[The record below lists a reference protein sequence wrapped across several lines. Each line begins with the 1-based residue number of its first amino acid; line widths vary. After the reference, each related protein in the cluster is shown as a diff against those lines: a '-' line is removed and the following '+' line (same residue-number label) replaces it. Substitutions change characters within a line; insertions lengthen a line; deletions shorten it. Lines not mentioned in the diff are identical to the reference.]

1 MKKKIVFIAPHLSTG
16 GMPQYLVKQVE
27 SIKDDTDVYCIE
39 WGDVTGGVL
48 VVQRNKMVNLLG
60 DKLITLGENKNEL
73 FDILDR
79 LKPDV
84 VHLQEI
90 PEYFMTTEVAD
101 RLYRLDRDYII
112 IETSHD
118 SGYNVDHKTYLPD
131 KFLMVSAFQTN
142 AYEKLNIPMD
152 VVEYPIE
159 NKVRTKTREQALR
172 DLGLDPNLKHVI
184 NVGLFTPRKNQAEII
199 EYARMLKN
207 YPIQFHFLGNHADN
221 FKFYWEP
228 LMQNF
233 PSNCKWWNERS
244 DVDSFYEAADLFLFT
259 SRGHPTDMETM
270 PLVIREA
277 LSWKT
282 PSLIYN
288 LPVYMGYFDKYD
300 TIEYLT
306 DDLQKNVYR
315 IAEKLQAHGS
325 INSADLYFDFDFN
338 TEENKIVLN
347 YKREGEFY
355 TKISIKDKDSNAP
368 MYWFDTTFNTGM
380 TYWVMPIPPH
390 IFKFNEDPSFSTFL
404 IEFYDANNK
413 LQFSKELYVKTATQ
427 QRTVR
432 LDLQNPFDCL
442 FNNYNEMFVERKYD
456 CYGLNNLDVV
466 FDIGANNGLFSLL
479 MLNNGCKKVYAFEPN
494 QESLVNLKHMF
505 RNTDNLVSVEKAV
518 YTKDEDLEF
527 FIDPNN
533 TTIGSVSEKHLL
545 DEGVTVQKI
554 VVPAISLKSFIQQNN
569 LDRVS
574 LVKMDIEGAE
584 YEIIDH
590 LEDEVFDKIDSF
602 LIEYHDNTDRRI
614 VKMIDK
620 LKSKGYDI
628 EQIRN
633 QNSQNND
640 LMTYTYQDS
649 RIGTFLAK
657 KSPKEKLV
665 TVMVPCYNH
674 EKYIE
679 QCIDSI
685 LQQKTLFNFNI
696 LISDDCS
703 TDNTYNTIQKYKD
716 MPNVQIQK
724 TAQNEGPTSLRIGNL
739 VTQIKSEYITVLDGD
754 DFYLD
759 EYKLQKQIDFFAK
772 NPEYVIHST
781 GYHQMEIGDTSQ
793 KYLELFNWSNLE
805 EVTLADNLEI
815 NYVSFSYMFKNKFIQ
830 EYGLPDWF
838 YHEDIFDAY
847 WAIINVLLQYG
858 RARSERWMGGVYRIT
873 PGGAFGERNEEWKQ
887 EQMSKQTKV
896 MKAAYEHKKN
906 KTSVNNLHFDLN
918 TVYDG
923 HFFVKYKGVE
933 YLKCPF
939 DYVLYQM
946 MITHIKPD
954 LIIEI
959 GTYKGGGA
967 YYYADLLDS
976 IGKGEVHTINIYNQV
991 ENENILNHPRIKFF
1005 NDGFENYDLN
1015 LAKGYDTVLV
1025 IDDGSHTYEDVLK
1038 ALHKFSKII
1047 TKDSYFIV
1055 EDGVVSFTG
1064 LSHILNGGPC
1074 RAIEEFMETTDEFI
1088 IDRGYCDLF
1097 GINGTFNPNGY
1108 LKRIK

>member
-1 MKKKIVFIAPHLSTG
+1 
-16 GMPQYLVKQVE
+16 
-27 SIKDDTDVYCIE
+27 
-39 WGDVTGGVL
+39 
-48 VVQRNKMVNLLG
+48 
-60 DKLITLGENKNEL
+60 
-73 FDILDR
+73 
-79 LKPDV
+79 
-84 VHLQEI
+84 
-90 PEYFMTTEVAD
+90 
-101 RLYRLDRDYII
+101 
-112 IETSHD
+112 
-118 SGYNVDHKTYLPD
+118 
-131 KFLMVSAFQTN
+131 
-142 AYEKLNIPMD
+142 MD

-159 NKVRTKTREQALR
+159 NKVRTKTREQALL

-184 NVGLFTPRKNQAEII
+184 NVGLFTPRKNQAEIV
-199 EYARMLKN
+199 EYARLLKH
-207 YPIQFHFLGNHADN
+207 YPIQFHFIGNHADN
-221 FKFYWEP
+221 FKHYWEP
-228 LMQNF
+228 IMQNF
-233 PSNCKWWNERS
+233 PSNCKWWNERT
-244 DVDSFYEAADLFLFT
+244 DVDNFYEAADLFLFT
-259 SRGHPTDMETM
+259 SRGHATDMETM

-300 TIEYLT
+300 TIEYLSEDT
-306 DDLQKNVYR
+306 QRNAYR
-315 IAEKLQAHGS
+315 IAEKLQANAQ
-325 INSADLYFDFDFN
+325 INLVDTYFDFDFN
-338 TEENKIVLN
+338 KEENKISLN

-368 MYWFDTTFNTGM
+368 IYWFDTTFNTGM
-380 TYWVMPIPPH
+380 SYWVMPVPPH
-390 IFKFNEDPSFSTFL
+390 IFKFSEDASFSTFL
-404 IEFYDANNK
+404 IEFYDANNN
-413 LQFSKELYVKTATQ
+413 LQFSKEIYVKEATHK
-427 QRTVR
+427 RTVR
-432 LDLQNPFDCL
+432 LDLKNPFDCL

-456 CYGLNNLDVV
+456 CYNLNNLDVV

-479 MLNNGCKKVYAFEPN
+479 ALNSGCKKVYAFEPN

-505 RNTDNLVSVEKAV
+505 RDMDNVVAVEKAV
-518 YTKDEDLEF
+518 YTQDKDLEF

-545 DEGVTVQKI
+545 DEGVTIEKI
-554 VVPAISLKSFIQQNN
+554 VVPAVSLKTFMQENN

-584 YEIIDH
+584 YEIIEH
-590 LEDEVFDKIDSF
+590 LEDEVFEKIDSF
-602 LIEYHDNTDRRI
+602 LIEYHDNTDKRI
-614 VKMIDK
+614 VKMIDR

-633 QNSQNND
+633 QNSKNND
-640 LMTYTYQDS
+640 LLTYTYQDS

-679 QCIDSI
+679 QCVDSI

-696 LISDDCS
+696 LISDDNS
-703 TDNTYNTIQKYKD
+703 ADNTYNIIQKYKD
-716 MPNVQIQK
+716 IPNVQIQK
-724 TAQNEGPTSLRIGNL
+724 TKQNEGPTPLRIGNL
-739 VTQIKSEYITVLDGD
+739 VSQIKSDYVTVLDGD

-759 EYKLQKQIDFFAK
+759 EYKLQKQIDFFAN

-781 GYHQMEIGDTSQ
+781 GYHQMEIGDTTQ
-793 KYLELFNWSNLE
+793 QYLELFNWSNLE

-815 NYVSFSYMFKNKFIQ
+815 NYVSFSYMFKNKFIRDKK
-830 EYGLPDWF
+830 LPDWF

-873 PGGAFGERNEEWKQ
+873 PGGAFGEREDNWKQ
-887 EQMSKQTKV
+887 EQMRKQTAV
-896 MKAAYEHKKN
+896 LKAAYENYKN
-906 KTSVNNLHFDLN
+906 KVSVNKLSFNLD

-923 HFFVKYKGVE
+923 HFFVKYKGVD

-991 ENENILNHPRIKFF
+991 EDKNILNHPRIKFF
-1005 NDGFENYDLN
+1005 NEGFENYDVN
-1015 LAKGYDTVLV
+1015 LASGYETVLV
-1025 IDDGSHTYEDVLK
+1025 IDDGSHIYEDVLK
-1038 ALHKFSKII
+1038 ALHKFSKVV
-1047 TKDSYFIV
+1047 TKNSYFIV
-1055 EDGVVSFTG
+1055 EDGVVSFNNQG
-1064 LSHILNGGPC
+1064 HRLNGGPC
-1074 RAIEEFMETTDEFI
+1074 RAIDEFMATTDDFM

-1097 GINGTFNPNGY
+1097 GVNGTFNPNGY
-1108 LKRIK
+1108 LKRVR